1 MARDKVHGEEPLGK
15 RNLGILEDSAYGDGE
30 IRLAL
35 AAMKSAVSTAGA
47 VVLPAERADDVILVP
62 TGLKDSLAAPV
73 LGVEVRCEFVYAIE
87 LSEVNHKSQDYCSS
101 YIYTIILGLSFI
113 KIQTFCYYFQLF
125 RRFPWTT
132 GI

>member
-1 MARDKVHGEEPLGK
+1 MIRTEDNPFEVSPESLNAVGGE
-15 RNLGILEDSAYGDGE
+15 RAYGDGE

-62 TGLKDSLAAPV
+62 TGLEDSLAALI
-73 LGVEVRCEFVYAIE
+73 LGVEVRCKFVYAIE

-113 KIQTFCYYFQLF
+113 KIQTFCYYFS
-125 RRFPWTT
+125 
-132 GI
+132 II